1 MSVVERVS
9 TPVGCL
15 VEERRIEIMR
25 FLLKIRFP
33 EAKANAMA
41 KDGSLGQTLQTIL
54 EELNPEAAY
63 FTPIDGARGGYVVIN
78 MDETSQIPAMLEP
91 LFLGL
96 GATVDI
102 QPVMTPEDLQKAG
115 PAMEQAAQKYG

>member
-1 MSVVERVS
+1 
-9 TPVGCL
+9 
-15 VEERRIEIMR
+15 MR
-25 FLLKIRFP
+25 FLLKMRFP
-33 EAKANAMA
+33 EDKANDMA
-41 KDGSLGQTLQTIL
+41 KDGSLTQTVQTIL

-78 MDETSQIPAMLEP
+78 MDDASQIPAMVEP

-102 QPVMTPEDLQKAG
+102 QPVMVPEDLQKAG
-115 PAMEQAAQKYG
+115 PAMEQVAQKYG